1 VTAVLIRSL
10 LIASPPPREEIR
22 RVAEDVFDRP
32 EFERHKSVVQRFLD
46 WLSELLPQS
55 SAGTAGGGGL
65 SAAANLILYLT
76 LAVMLV
82 LLVWLVVRIVRA
94 RVRRPPS
101 DDGPTITVEPARA
114 TADWR
119 SEAEEHEAAG
129 RWKQAMLC
137 RYREL
142 VGTLVDDGV
151 LSTEPGR
158 TTGELRAELRE
169 TCTEAAAD
177 FDAATTLFELPWYA
191 DVDTGPAENRRVRE
205 LAARVVGTAGAV
217 AARHAN
223 EATVG
228 AGAP

>member
-1 VTAVLIRSL
+1 VTATL
-10 LIASPPPREEIR
+10 LRFGLLASPPPREEIR
-22 RVAEDVFDRP
+22 RVAENVFDRP
-32 EFERHKSVVQRFLD
+32 EFERHKSLLQRILD
-46 WLSELLPQS
+46 WLADLLPQS
-55 SAGTAGGGGL
+55 SGSTTGGGGL

-94 RVRRPPS
+94 RVRRPPAE
-101 DDGPTITVEPARA
+101 DGPTITVEPARA

-119 SEAEEHEAAG
+119 SEAEDHEAAG

-142 VGTLVDDGV
+142 VGTLIDDGV

-158 TTGELRAELRE
+158 TTGELRAELRQ
-169 TCTEAAAD
+169 TCPEAAAD

-191 DVDTGPAENRRVRE
+191 DVDTGPEQYRRVRA
-205 LAARVVGTAGAV
+205 LAARIVRTAGA
-217 AARHAN
+217 AERHTSEA
-223 EATVG
+223 ATVG